1 MSQNTLWR
9 PAPALAL
16 GDHRR
21 EPSVKA
27 SKGGDDSDQGTWD
40 DLIKGKAGGIS
51 MYKTHGRRERARIPS
66 VLIVKHLQ

>member
-1 MSQNTLWR
+1 M
-9 PAPALAL
+9 
-16 GDHRR
+16 
-21 EPSVKA
+21 KA

-51 MYKTHGRRERARIPS
+51 MYKTYGRRERARIPS